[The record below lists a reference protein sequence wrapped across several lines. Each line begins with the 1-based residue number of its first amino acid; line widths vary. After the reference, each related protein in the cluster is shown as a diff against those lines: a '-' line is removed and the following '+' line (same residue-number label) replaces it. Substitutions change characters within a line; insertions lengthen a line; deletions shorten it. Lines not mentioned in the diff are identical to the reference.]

1 MRTFYFL
8 ALATLIASC
17 SKKGIISMNVQ
28 EPAEVRVP
36 AAIKKLGIVNRTLP
50 TKETKPLDD
59 IEKAL
64 SLEGKNLDKDGAE
77 SSVNGLK
84 NELSKNDRFPE
95 LKIIDEK
102 DLKTIGAGMFP
113 AALNWEQVAKICKAQ
128 QVDGLVSLE
137 FFDTNTKLNFTANTT
152 TVNTPLGNVPAINHH
167 ATMITTVNTGWRFY
181 DPIDKRVLDEY
192 RLSRSL
198 TFTSNGINPLTAA
211 KALIDR
217 KEAVNQASSQ
227 VAEAYAGRLVPYWI
241 RVSRDYYLKGNDQLK
256 MAARKAQ
263 AGNWDGAAQIWK
275 NESANSDPKIA
286 GRACYNYAIIH
297 EINGDLDEAIKWAQK
312 AYEDFNEK
320 LALNYVRVLQNRK
333 ERIKNLNN

>member
-8 ALATLIASC
+8 AFVALIASC
-17 SKKGIISMNVQ
+17 SKKGTISMNVQ

-36 AAIKKLGIVNRTLP
+36 STIKKLGIVNRTLP
-50 TKETKPLDD
+50 TKETKPLDE

-84 NELSKNDRFPE
+84 SELSKSDRFPE
-95 LKIIDEK
+95 IKIIDEK
-102 DLKTIGAGMFP
+102 DLKTIGAGVFP
-113 AALNWEQVAKICKAQ
+113 AMLNWDQVAKICKTH
-128 QVDGLVSLE
+128 QVDGLVSLD

-167 ATMITTVNTGWRFY
+167 ATMVTTVNTGWRFY
-181 DPIDKRVLDEY
+181 DPLNNRVLDEY

-198 TFTSNGINPLTAA
+198 TFNSNGVNPLAAA
-211 KALIDR
+211 KALMDR
-217 KEAVNQASSQ
+217 KAAVNQASGQ
-227 VAEAYAGRLVPYWI
+227 VAEVYAGRLIPYWI
-241 RVSRDYYLKGNDQLK
+241 RVSRPYYIKGSDQLK
-256 MAARKAQ
+256 TGARKAQ
-263 AGNWDGAAQIWK
+263 AGNWEGAAQVWK
-275 NESANSDPKIA
+275 DESSNSNPKIA

-312 AYEDFNEK
+312 AYEDYNEK
-320 LALNYVRVLQNRK
+320 LALNYIRILKNRK
-333 ERIKNLNN
+333 EKIKNLNN